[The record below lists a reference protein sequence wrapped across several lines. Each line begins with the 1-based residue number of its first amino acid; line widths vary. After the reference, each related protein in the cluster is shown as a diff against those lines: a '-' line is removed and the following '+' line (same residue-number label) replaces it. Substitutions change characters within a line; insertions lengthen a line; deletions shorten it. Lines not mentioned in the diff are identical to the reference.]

1 MTTQS
6 KLHEFSVEDMKD
18 FEPTMKIGMLATIT
32 PEGLPHLT
40 LISSLMASTPT
51 ELVWGQFT
59 EGVSKSY
66 IRQNPRV
73 AFLIMN
79 LQKEVWRGK
88 AKFTHSQKDGKDYD
102 FYNNTPMFRYNAYFG
117 IHTVYYMDLL
127 QQSGKHPLPMGKV
140 VSASIKTLGLK
151 PFTGIANPQKVIN
164 TWSAGLISKLGN
176 LKFLSYIDNDG
187 FPTIIPIF
195 QAAAN
200 NSEEIIFST
209 AAYREEL
216 EAIPAGIPMSIFGMT
231 LDMEDVLLR
240 GEFSGLQ
247 SFLGMKYAKLKINWI
262 YNAMPPLP
270 QQIYPPIAP
279 QPITEF

>member
-6 KLHEFSVEDMKD
+6 ELYNFSTEDMKD

-51 ELVWGQFT
+51 QLVWGQFT

-66 IRQNPRV
+66 IRQNPNI

-79 LQKEVWRGK
+79 MQKEVWRGK
-88 AKFTHSQKDGKDYD
+88 AAFTHSQNDGKNYD

-127 QQSGKHPLPMGKV
+127 HQSGKHPLPMGKV

-151 PFTGIANPQKVIN
+151 PFTGKTNPQNVIN
-164 TWSAGLISKLGN
+164 SWTADLISKLGN
-176 LKFLSYIDNDG
+176 LKFLSYIGSDDY
-187 FPTIIPIF
+187 PIIIPIF
-195 QAAAN
+195 QAAVN
-200 NSEEIIFST
+200 NSEEILFST
-209 AAYREEL
+209 SAYREDL
-216 EAIPAGIPMSIFGMT
+216 EAIPAGTPMALFGMT

-240 GEFSGLQ
+240 GEYTGLQ
-247 SFLGMKYAKLKINWI
+247 SFMGMKYGKLNVDWV

-270 QQIYPPIAP
+270 QQIYPPRTP
-279 QPITEF
+279 QTVLEF